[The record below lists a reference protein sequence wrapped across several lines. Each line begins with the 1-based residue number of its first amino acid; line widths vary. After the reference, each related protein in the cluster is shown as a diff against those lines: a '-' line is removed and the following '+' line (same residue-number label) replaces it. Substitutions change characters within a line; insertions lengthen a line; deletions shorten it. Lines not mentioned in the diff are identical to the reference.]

1 MWNEMWDEWMNEWD
15 LSQAKTS
22 ATDNRLQ
29 SQTKCLTF
37 NPKIYY
43 RDNAEDRNKLMK
55 LSKANDSW
63 IAEYLF
69 LFLYLFTLVGGKYWM
84 TR

>member
-55 LSKANDSW
+55 
-63 IAEYLF
+63 
-69 LFLYLFTLVGGKYWM
+69 
-84 TR
+84 

>member
-1 MWNEMWDEWMNEWD
+1 MNLIILTYEIEKTNIYSWGIMWKEMWDEWMNEWD

-43 RDNAEDRNKLMK
+43 CETAKEWNMLMRTK
-55 LSKANDSW
+55 IRS
-63 IAEYLF
+63 IYL
-69 LFLYLFTLVGGKYWM
+69 
-84 TR
+84 

>member
-1 MWNEMWDEWMNEWD
+1 MKLRRPIFIPEVSCEKKCEMNEWMNEWD

-43 RDNAEDRNKLMK
+43 CETAKERNMLMRTK
-55 LSKANDSW
+55 IRS
-63 IAEYLF
+63 IYL
-69 LFLYLFTLVGGKYWM
+69 
-84 TR
+84 

>member
-1 MWNEMWDEWMNEWD
+1 MWKEMWDEWMNEWD

-43 RDNAEDRNKLMK
+43 CETAKEWNMLMRTK
-55 LSKANDSW
+55 IRS
-63 IAEYLF
+63 IYL
-69 LFLYLFTLVGGKYWM
+69 
-84 TR
+84 